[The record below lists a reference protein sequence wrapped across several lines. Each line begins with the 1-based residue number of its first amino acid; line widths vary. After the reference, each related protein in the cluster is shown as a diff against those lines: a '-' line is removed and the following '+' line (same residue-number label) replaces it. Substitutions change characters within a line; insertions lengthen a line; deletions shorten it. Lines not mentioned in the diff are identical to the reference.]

1 MIRRPPRSTLFPY
14 TTLFR
19 SDDEEGVDA
28 LGPRIVLGYLDARAG
43 EPRAVHAGDLL
54 PARGPRVEPPELD
67 AQDGALEPL
76 HAIVVADV
84 LVEVAPRLAVVAER
98 AREPRDAVAVGG
110 ERAALAAG

>member
-67 AQDGALEPL
+67 AQDRKRTRLDSSHL
-76 HAIVVADV
+76 VISHAVFWLFNQVPCTYD
-84 LVEVAPRLAVVAER
+84 ERL
-98 AREPRDAVAVGG
+98 P
-110 ERAALAAG
+110 